1 MELDDIKTQL
11 ERLDGTLHT
20 AVRLNRRVLDER
32 ILDKAG
38 KALMRLGWAL
48 GIELVL
54 GIVTVLL
61 TGSFVVD
68 HLREPR
74 FLVPG
79 LVLHLFVI
87 AQIAMLVRHAVASR
101 QIDFGA
107 PIVDIQRRIEAL
119 RVSMIR
125 TTMGTFLFSP
135 LLWPPLLIVALEGL
149 FGVDAYAALGVPYLA
164 ANLAFGLAVIA
175 IAIFVSR
182 RFADR
187 LSGSPVVR
195 RLMRDLAGTN
205 LAAAQG
211 FLDSLSRFEKD
222 DPSFNG
228 A

>member
-1 MELDDIKTQL
+1 MELDDIKQRLEQL
-11 ERLDGTLHT
+11 DEKLDATL
-20 AVRLNRRVLDER
+20 RLNRSVLDQR
-32 ILDKAG
+32 ILDKVD
-38 KALMRLGWAL
+38 KAVRRLGWAL

-61 TGSFVVD
+61 TGSFVAD
-68 HLREPR
+68 HVREPR

-87 AQIAMLVRHAVASR
+87 AQIAMLVRHAVATR

-107 PIVDIQRRIEAL
+107 PIVEIQRRIEAL

-125 TTMGTFLFSP
+125 TTMGTFLLAP

-164 ANLAFGLAVIA
+164 ANLAVGLAVIS
-175 IAIFVSR
+175 IGVLVSR

-195 RLMRDLAGTN
+195 RLKRDLAGTN
-205 LAAAQG
+205 LAAAQE

-222 DPSFNG
+222 DHLSNE

>member
-1 MELDDIKTQL
+1 MELDDIEKQF
-11 ERLDGTLHT
+11 EQIDGTLHA

-32 ILDKAG
+32 ILDKADT
-38 KALMRLGWAL
+38 ALRRLGWAL
-48 GIELVL
+48 GMEMVL
-54 GIVTVLL
+54 GIITVLL
-61 TGSFVVD
+61 TGSFVAD
-68 HLREPR
+68 HVSEPR

-87 AQIAMLVRHAVASR
+87 AQFAMLVRHTVATR

-125 TTMGTFLFSP
+125 TTMGTFLLSP
-135 LLWPPLLIVALEGL
+135 LLWPPLLIVVLAGL
-149 FGVDAYAALGVPYLA
+149 FGVDAYAALGAPYLA

-175 IAIFVSR
+175 IAVLVSR

-187 LSGSPVVR
+187 LSGSSVVR

-205 LAAAQG
+205 LAAAQE

-222 DPSFNG
+222 DPLSNEG
-228 A
+228 

>member
-1 MELDDIKTQL
+1 MELDDIKKQF
-11 ERLDGTLHT
+11 EQLDGKLSV
-20 AVRLNRRVLDER
+20 ALRLNHRVLDHS
-32 ILDKAG
+32 ILDKADR
-38 KALMRLGWAL
+38 ALRRLGWAL

-61 TGSFVVD
+61 TGSFVAD
-68 HLREPR
+68 HVREPR

-87 AQIAMLVRHAVASR
+87 AQIAMLVRHAVATR

-107 PIVDIQRRIEAL
+107 PIVEIQRRIEAL

-125 TTMGTFLFSP
+125 TTMGTFLLSP

-149 FGVDAYAALGVPYLA
+149 FGVDAYAVLGAPYLA

-175 IAIFVSR
+175 VGVLVSR

-222 DPSFNG
+222 DPLSNE